1 MGINRSGA
9 HALRESAFYSVPSPV
24 RLQWSQQELTWSWFL
39 LRLAAFY
46 ELFAHPS
53 NHGSAHA
60 PVSDSFHSVVLC
72 ISKPDSSDEIWWL
85 RSRQRIGMCMCQ
97 LQALKFRRAVASAHL
112 HCLHHA
118 PKESQMM
125 LEIFGLKIV
134 DLILGCV
141 WKVTQVGPTQ
151 RVEC

>member
-1 MGINRSGA
+1 LARTWQFRVEA
-9 HALRESAFYSVPSPV
+9 AVPSLV
-24 RLQWSQQELTWSWFL
+24 RPQWSQQELTWSRSL

-53 NHGSAHA
+53 NHGGVRA

-72 ISKPDSSDEIWWL
+72 ISKPDSSDEIRRL
-85 RSRQRIGMCMCQ
+85 RSRRRIGMRMCQ
-97 LQALKFRRAVASAHL
+97 LPALKFRRAVIRLASAHL
-112 HCLHHA
+112 HCLHYA
-118 PKESQMM
+118 PRESQMM
-125 LEIFGLKIV
+125 LEIFGFKLV

-141 WKVTQVGPTQ
+141 RKVTQVGPTQ